1 MIRLIVHLALAAPAV
16 ILTLAWQR
24 QALGVDF
31 QKALIFESGIWT
43 FNLLLVVLALPWAAR
58 WAHWPE
64 LLRYRRAIG
73 LWTFAYASTH
83 FSFFFSFLLGWDF
96 ARLAEEIAER
106 PYVLLGFGAWLVLLA
121 LAATSTRATMR
132 RLGRNWKRLHTAV
145 YLALAL
151 VAVHYLLMI
160 RSDWAWPVSYAVLAL
175 VLLALRLRRA
185 VPART

>member
-16 ILTLAWQR
+16 ILALAWQR

-175 VLLALRLRRA
+175 VLLA
-185 VPART
+185 

>member
-1 MIRLIVHLALAAPAV
+1 
-16 ILTLAWQR
+16 
-24 QALGVDF
+24 
-31 QKALIFESGIWT
+31 
-43 FNLLLVVLALPWAAR
+43 
-58 WAHWPE
+58 
-64 LLRYRRAIG
+64 
-73 LWTFAYASTH
+73 
-83 FSFFFSFLLGWDF
+83 
-96 ARLAEEIAER
+96 
-106 PYVLLGFGAWLVLLA
+106 
-121 LAATSTRATMR
+121 